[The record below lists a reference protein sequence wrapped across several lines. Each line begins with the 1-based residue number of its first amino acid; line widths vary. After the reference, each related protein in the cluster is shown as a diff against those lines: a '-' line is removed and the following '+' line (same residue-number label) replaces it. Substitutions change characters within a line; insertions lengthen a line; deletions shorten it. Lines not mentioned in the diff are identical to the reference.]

1 MKSKTIEGASGEH
14 DHLSRRTF
22 LNITSAAIGLGVLGE
37 SFFGNLVYADALT
50 KEQRDKMTPEEIITE
65 MKRGNE
71 RFRKGET
78 RARDFLKEQKAS
90 AKGQYPAAVVLSC
103 IDS

>member
-50 KEQRDKMTPEEIITE
+50 KE
-65 MKRGNE
+65 
-71 RFRKGET
+71 
-78 RARDFLKEQKAS
+78 
-90 AKGQYPAAVVLSC
+90 
-103 IDS
+103 